1 MVLAGG
7 FHAMH
12 GLGFGLGFLNLI
24 GTILFFF
31 FIFMVIKF
39 FIRGSRYAGHRGWHG
54 RGDLGRND
62 WKKGDGSTG
71 GWNRSDWGRGAPWM
85 REEFWQQRREGFRP
99 GGRDWNSESDD
110 EAMTV
115 ARERLAGSEITPEQF
130 ETIKGGLKVDMSDS
144 SRGRFDKAVHTAR
157 LRFAKGEIT
166 SEEFEAVKK
175 TLLS

>member
-7 FHAMH
+7 FHGMH
-12 GLGFGLGFLNLI
+12 GLGFGLGFLNFI

-54 RGDLGRND
+54 RGDWSKSD
-62 WKKGDGSTG
+62 WKRGDGNTG
-71 GWNRSDWGRGAPWM
+71 GWNRGAPWM
-85 REEFWQQRREGFRP
+85 REEFWQQRKEGFRP
-99 GGRDWNSESDD
+99 GGRDWNSDSDD
-110 EAMTV
+110 EAMSV
-115 ARERLAGSEITPEQF
+115 ARERLAQGEINPEQF

-144 SRGRFDKAVHTAR
+144 SGGRFDKAVHLAR

-166 SEEFEAVKK
+166 SDEFEAVKK